1 MPSRSAPLRTSHRAA
16 ATQSS
21 SGSGHAASGASL
33 GRKQKSP
40 RAGAPRVP
48 AATPHQPATAFAS
61 QGPPHPISQ
70 PRPLPSRG
78 AGAHQ
83 LRHRHYGAFCRL
95 GSDPIVDRD
104 DSELQLVRLVR
115 VSGQGQGQGQWSGF
129 GSGLKL
135 PLFRHALQ
143 PTVVLPVRRAEDE
156 AASMEM
162 QVARAGGAWVGWSI
176 ALL

>member
-1 MPSRSAPLRTSHRAA
+1 MMA
-16 ATQSS
+16 AT
-21 SGSGHAASGASL
+21 H
-33 GRKQKSP
+33 
-40 RAGAPRVP
+40 
-48 AATPHQPATAFAS
+48 HQQATAFAS
-61 QGPPHPISQ
+61 QAAECSK
-70 PRPLPSRG
+70 
-78 AGAHQ
+78 
-83 LRHRHYGAFCRL
+83 LRHRQDGAFCHL
-95 GSDPIVDRD
+95 GSEPIVDRD

>member
-1 MPSRSAPLRTSHRAA
+1 M
-16 ATQSS
+16 
-21 SGSGHAASGASL
+21 
-33 GRKQKSP
+33 
-40 RAGAPRVP
+40 P

-61 QGPPHPISQ
+61 QG
-70 PRPLPSRG
+70 RW
-78 AGAHQ
+78 AHQ

-115 VSGQGQGQGQWSGF
+115 VSGQGQGQGQGQGRGQGQWSGL

-135 PLFRHALQ
+135 RLVRHALQ

-162 QVARAGGAWVGWSI
+162 QVARAGGAWVG
-176 ALL
+176 